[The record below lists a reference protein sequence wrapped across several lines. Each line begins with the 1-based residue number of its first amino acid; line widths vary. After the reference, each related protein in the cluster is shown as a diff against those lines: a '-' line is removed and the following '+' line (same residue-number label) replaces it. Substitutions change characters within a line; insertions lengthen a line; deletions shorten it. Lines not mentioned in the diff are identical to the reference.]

1 MMEIIQ
7 AIISL
12 GATVEGLVEPFF
24 KKMRTVLLFNLLGNA
39 LVGVNYLLT
48 KSYSG
53 AIICGVAIL
62 GLCINYYFTSRDKK
76 IPLGAI
82 IFHAVAFL
90 AANLITFTYWYDVF
104 AMIASLLFVLSIAQ
118 DSTKYYRL
126 LYISN
131 SLVWIGYDI
140 FAKSWGNLFTHS
152 VLFVAIFISIIV
164 RDGKKSGNKG

>member
-1 MMEIIQ
+1 MQTVFVLADFLYLYRPKGETINMMEIIQ
-7 AIISL
+7 AVISIA
-12 GATVEGLVEPFF
+12 ATIEGLVEPFF

-76 IPLGAI
+76 IPVGAI
-82 IFHAVAFL
+82 IFHALAFL
-90 AANLITFTYWYDVF
+90 AANLITFTYWYDIW

-118 DSTKYYRL
+118 NSTKYYRL

-131 SLVWIGYDI
+131 SLV
-140 FAKSWGNLFTHS
+140 
-152 VLFVAIFISIIV
+152 
-164 RDGKKSGNKG
+164 